1 MRPDFTFI
9 DELSTTRRVR
19 GEGRALK
26 RPNIGFPCEHAGILG
41 AVISPRA
48 VRPRLGVFSVICAV
62 FGLAGWA
69 ITFAQEMPAQDVPDI
84 DPAATP
90 AITAPA
96 AVSAPPAQRPRIGLV
111 LSGGGARGI
120 AHIGVLKVLEEQH
133 IPIDAI
139 AGTSMGA
146 VVGGLYAS
154 GLNAREIE
162 AIMTSLNWQQA
173 FHDQPPREDLTLRRK
188 QEDQNFLVKF
198 PLGIHGG
205 KVLLPKGLIQ
215 GQRLNQMLRRLTLP
229 VARITNFDELPTQFR
244 ALATDLETGDAVTI
258 ASGDLTSA
266 MRASMSAPGV
276 FAPVE
281 RDGRLLVDG
290 GISENLPVDIARA
303 MGVDILIVVDVGT
316 PLLTREKLNSVPV
329 ISNQM
334 IAILIQHN
342 SKEQL
347 EKLKADD
354 ILISPPLGDTSSFDF
369 GNVRR
374 VVAVGERAARAVSQR
389 LASLAMTPRE
399 AELYAQHREQVRQ
412 VVPPRIDFVQVDSGS
427 QNYSARL
434 NSLFDDL
441 TGKPLDPD
449 AVARRMTTLYG
460 EGSLDTLDYQV
471 VEDNDHYGL
480 QLNARGNSIGP
491 NYVRFGVSLQEDFQG
506 NSTYDAAMRYV
517 MSEITRPGGEFV
529 WDLQIG
535 QTSLI
540 ATEIFLPFSE
550 FSGWFVDPH
559 GSISASNVPWFGLQS
574 QAAGGK
580 VASSVDQTEI
590 AEYRLHTY
598 EYGVDF
604 GKQFGN
610 WGEIRTG
617 IQREQGHSHLE
628 IGDPNDPSLQS
639 QPNQDFGVRDY
650 FVRFSYDRLDDVNFP
665 HTGQQAKLQ
674 WDADR
679 NVSGVDQVT
688 NQVTFSYLGAVS
700 FGRNTTVFS
709 TNAGLTLEGGVTD
722 VRLLYPLGGFLNLSG
737 LRANSLL
744 GPDFAI
750 ARVMVY
756 RQIGRGGPGTFDVP
770 TYIGFSLEDGNVWQ
784 QRSDMSFGSAHK
796 DASIFLGMDTF
807 LGPVYIA
814 TGFDQHGNEAFY
826 LFLGRTF

>member
-1 MRPDFTFI
+1 V
-9 DELSTTRRVR
+9 STA
-19 GEGRALK
+19 RAGSLK
-26 RPNIGFPCEHAGILG
+26 RPKIEFPRRHTGILSD
-41 AVISPRA
+41 VISPRA
-48 VRPRLGVFSVICAV
+48 VRPRLGVFGVIFAA
-62 FGLAGWA
+62 FWLAGWVV
-69 ITFAQEMPAQDVPDI
+69 TFAQEAPAAA
-84 DPAATP
+84 PAATP
-90 AITAPA
+90 LAP
-96 AVSAPPAQRPRIGLV
+96 SAPPHRPRIGLV
-111 LSGGGARGI
+111 LSGGGARGV
-120 AHIGVLKVLEEQH
+120 AHIGVLKVLEEEH

-139 AGTSMGA
+139 AGTSIGA

-154 GLNAREIE
+154 GLSAREIE
-162 AIMTSLNWQQA
+162 GIMSSLNWQQA
-173 FHDQPPREDLTLRRK
+173 FHDLPPREDLTRRRK

-198 PLGIHGG
+198 PLGIHGT

-215 GQRLNQMLRRLTLP
+215 GQRLNQLLRRLTLP
-229 VARITNFDELPTQFR
+229 VARITNFDELPTPFR
-244 ALATDLETGDAVTI
+244 ALATDLETGDGVTMD
-258 ASGDLTSA
+258 SGDLTSA

-303 MGVDILIVVDVGT
+303 MGVDILIVVDVGS
-316 PLLTREKLNSVPV
+316 PLLTREKLNSVAV

-334 IAILIQHN
+334 IAILIQKN
-342 SKEQL
+342 SRQQL

-354 ILISPPLGDTSSFDF
+354 ILIAPPLGDTSSFDF
-369 GNVRR
+369 GNVKR
-374 VVAVGERAARAVSQR
+374 VIAVGERAARAMTER
-389 LASLAMTPRE
+389 FASLAMTPHE
-399 AELYAQHREQVRQ
+399 AELYAQRRERARQ
-412 VVPPRIDFVQVDSGS
+412 GGPPRIDFVQVDSGS
-427 QNYSARL
+427 KEYSQRL

-449 AVARRMTTLYG
+449 ALARRMTTLYG

-491 NYVRFGVSLQEDFQG
+491 NYVRFGLSLQEDFQG
-506 NSTYDAAMRYV
+506 NSTYDAAMRFV
-517 MSEITRPGGEFV
+517 MSDITRSGGEFV

-535 QTSLI
+535 QTSLV
-540 ATEIFLPFSE
+540 ATEVFLPISE
-550 FSGWFVDPH
+550 FSGWFIDPH
-559 GSISASNVPWFGLQS
+559 ASISASNVPWFGLQS

-580 VASSVDQTEI
+580 VVVSNSVDQTEI
-590 AEYRLHTY
+590 AQYRLHTY
-598 EYGVDF
+598 EYGIDF

-628 IGDPNDPSLQS
+628 IGDPSDELLQS

-679 NVSGVDQVT
+679 NVTGVDQIT
-688 NQVTFSYLGAVS
+688 NQVTFSYLGAMS

-709 TNAGLTLEGGVTD
+709 TNSGLTLEGGVTD

-750 ARVMVY
+750 ARFMFY
-756 RQIGRGGPGTFDVP
+756 RQIGRGGPGYFDVP

-784 QRSDMSFGSAHK
+784 RRQDMSLGNTQK

>member
-1 MRPDFTFI
+1 MAP
-9 DELSTTRRVR
+9 S
-19 GEGRALK
+19 
-26 RPNIGFPCEHAGILG
+26 
-41 AVISPRA
+41 
-48 VRPRLGVFSVICAV
+48 
-62 FGLAGWA
+62 
-69 ITFAQEMPAQDVPDI
+69 
-84 DPAATP
+84 TP
-90 AITAPA
+90 AH
-96 AVSAPPAQRPRIGLV
+96 RPRIGLV

-133 IPIDAI
+133 VPIDAI

-154 GLNAREIE
+154 GLSAREIE
-162 AIMTSLNWQQA
+162 RIMTSLNWQDA
-173 FHDQPPREDLTLRRK
+173 FRDRPPREDLTLRRK

-198 PLGIHGG
+198 PLGIRGG
-205 KVLLPKGLIQ
+205 KLVLPKGLIQ
-215 GQRLNQMLRRLTLP
+215 GQRLNQILRRLTLP
-229 VARITNFDELPTQFR
+229 VARITSFDDLPTPFR
-244 ALATDLETGDAVTI
+244 AVATDLETGEGVILD
-258 ASGDLTSA
+258 SGDLTSA

-281 RDGRLLVDG
+281 RDGRVLVDG
-290 GISENLPVDIARA
+290 GISQNVPVDIARS
-303 MGVDILIVVDVGT
+303 MGVDILIVVDVGS

-334 IAILIQHN
+334 ISILIQHN
-342 SKEQL
+342 SREQL
-347 EKLKADD
+347 EKLHAQDV
-354 ILISPPLGDTSSFDF
+354 LIAPELGDTSSYDF
-369 GNVRR
+369 GNVKR
-374 VVAVGERAARAVSQR
+374 VVAVGERAARASAQR
-389 LASLAMTPRE
+389 LAALSMSPHE
-399 AELYAQHREQVRQ
+399 AELYAQRRDAARQ
-412 VVPPRIDFVQVDSGS
+412 VVPPRIDFIQVDRGS
-427 QNYSARL
+427 QEYSQRL

-449 AVARRMTTLYG
+449 ALARRMTTLYG

-471 VEDNDHYGL
+471 VQEDNHYGL
-480 QLNARGNSIGP
+480 VLNAQGRSMGP
-491 NYVRFGVSLQEDFQG
+491 NYVRFGLSLQEDFQG
-506 NSTYDAAMRYV
+506 NSTYDAAMRFV

-529 WDLQIG
+529 WDIQVG
-535 QTSLI
+535 QTTLI
-540 ATEIFLPFSE
+540 ASEVFLPFSE
-550 FSGWFVDPH
+550 FSGWFIDPH
-559 GSISASNVPWFGLQS
+559 ASIQESNVPWYGIQS
-574 QAAGGK
+574 NSSK
-580 VASSVDQTEI
+580 VAPNEI

-598 EYGVDF
+598 AYGMDF

-628 IGDPNDPSLQS
+628 IGDPSDSLLEK

-665 HTGQQAKLQ
+665 HSGQQAALQ

-679 NVSGVDQVT
+679 NVSGVDQIT
-688 NQVTFSYLGAVS
+688 NQVTMSYVGAIS
-700 FGRNTTVFS
+700 FGRDTAVFS
-709 TNAGLTLEGGVTD
+709 TNAGLTLESGVSD

-750 ARVMVY
+750 ARVLFY
-756 RQIGRGGPGTFDVP
+756 RQIGRGGPGYFDVP
-770 TYIGFSLEDGNVWQ
+770 TYLGVSFEDGNVWQ
-784 QRSDMSFGSAHK
+784 NRRDMSFGNTRK

-814 TGFDQHGNEAFY
+814 TGFDQHGDEAFY

>member
-1 MRPDFTFI
+1 
-9 DELSTTRRVR
+9 
-19 GEGRALK
+19 
-26 RPNIGFPCEHAGILG
+26 
-41 AVISPRA
+41 
-48 VRPRLGVFSVICAV
+48 
-62 FGLAGWA
+62 
-69 ITFAQEMPAQDVPDI
+69 
-84 DPAATP
+84 
-90 AITAPA
+90 
-96 AVSAPPAQRPRIGLV
+96 
-111 LSGGGARGI
+111 
-120 AHIGVLKVLEEQH
+120 LEEEH
-133 IPIDAI
+133 VPIDAI

-154 GLNAREIE
+154 GLSAREIE
-162 AIMTSLNWQQA
+162 AVMTSLNWQQA
-173 FHDQPPREDLTLRRK
+173 FHDLPPREDLTLRRK
-188 QEDQNFLVKF
+188 QEDETFLVKF
-198 PLGIHGG
+198 PLGISGH
-205 KVLLPKGLIQ
+205 KVLLPKGLVQ

-229 VARITNFDELPTQFR
+229 VARITNFDELPTPFR
-244 ALATDLETGDAVTI
+244 ALATDLETGDGVTI
-258 ASGDLTSA
+258 DSGDLTSA

-290 GISENLPVDIARA
+290 GISENLPVDIARS
-303 MGVDILIVVDVGT
+303 MGVDILIVVDVGS

-334 IAILIQHN
+334 IAILIQRN
-342 SKEQL
+342 TRQQL
-347 EKLKADD
+347 EKLKAQDV
-354 ILISPPLGDTSSFDF
+354 LIAPPLGDTSSFDF
-369 GNVRR
+369 GNVKR
-374 VVAVGERAARAVSQR
+374 VIAVGERAARASVER
-389 LASLAMTPRE
+389 LAALAMTPQE
-399 AELYAQHREQVRQ
+399 AELYAKRREEARQ
-412 VVPPRIDFVQVDSGS
+412 TTPPRIDFVQVDSGS
-427 QNYSARL
+427 QHYSQRL

-449 AVARRMTTLYG
+449 ALARRMTTLYG

-471 VEDNDHYGL
+471 VQENDHYGL
-480 QLNARGNSIGP
+480 LLDATGNSIGP
-491 NYVRFGVSLQEDFQG
+491 NYVRFGLSLQDDFQG
-506 NSTYDAAMRYV
+506 NSTYDAAMRFV
-517 MSEITRPGGEFV
+517 MSEITRPGGEWV
-529 WDLQIG
+529 WDVQVG

-540 ATEIFLPFSE
+540 ASELFLPFSE

-559 GSISASNVPWFGLQS
+559 AQIAARNIPWFGIQS
-574 QAAGGK
+574 AAAGAGN
-580 VASSVDQTEI
+580 VSSSVDQTEI

-628 IGDPNDPSLQS
+628 IGDPDDPLLEN

-650 FVRFSYDRLDDVNFP
+650 FVRFSYDRLDDINFP
-665 HTGQQAKLQ
+665 HSGQQATLQ

-688 NQVTFSYLGAVS
+688 NQATFSYTGAVS
-700 FGRNTTVFS
+700 FGRDTAVFS
-709 TNAGLTLEGGVTD
+709 TNAGMTMEANVTD

-737 LRANSLL
+737 LKTDSLL

-750 ARVMVY
+750 ARLLFY
-756 RQIGRGGPGTFDVP
+756 RQIGRGGPGFLDVP
-770 TYIGFSLEDGNVWQ
+770 TYLGFSLEDGNVWQ
-784 QRSDMSFGSAHK
+784 NRHDMSFGNTQK

>member
-1 MRPDFTFI
+1 M
-9 DELSTTRRVR
+9 
-19 GEGRALK
+19 
-26 RPNIGFPCEHAGILG
+26 
-41 AVISPRA
+41 
-48 VRPRLGVFSVICAV
+48 
-62 FGLAGWA
+62 
-69 ITFAQEMPAQDVPDI
+69 
-84 DPAATP
+84 
-90 AITAPA
+90 
-96 AVSAPPAQRPRIGLV
+96 
-111 LSGGGARGI
+111 
-120 AHIGVLKVLEEQH
+120 AHIGVLKVLEEEH
-133 IPIDAI
+133 VPIDAI

-173 FHDQPPREDLTLRRK
+173 FHDLPPREDLTLRRK

-215 GQRLNQMLRRLTLP
+215 GQRLNQIFRRLTLP
-229 VARITNFDELPTQFR
+229 VARITNFDELPTPFR
-244 ALATDLETGDAVTI
+244 ALATDLETGEGVTMD
-258 ASGDLTSA
+258 SGDLTSA

-303 MGVDILIVVDVGT
+303 MGVDILIVVDVGS

-342 SKEQL
+342 SKQQL
-347 EKLKADD
+347 EKLKAQDV
-354 ILISPPLGDTSSFDF
+354 LIAPPLGDTSSYDF
-369 GNVRR
+369 GNVKR
-374 VVAVGERAARAVSQR
+374 VIAVGERAARAATER
-389 LASLAMTPRE
+389 LVALAMTPQE
-399 AELYAQHREQVRQ
+399 AQRYAQRREQARQ
-412 VVPPRIDFVQVDSGS
+412 VSPPRIDFVQVDSGS
-427 QNYSARL
+427 KNYSQRL

-449 AVARRMTTLYG
+449 ALARRMTTLYG

-471 VEDNDHYGL
+471 VQNPENNHYGL
-480 QLNARGNSIGP
+480 LLDARGNSIGP
-491 NYVRFGVSLQEDFQG
+491 NYVRFGLSLQEDFQG

-559 GSISASNVPWFGLQS
+559 ASISATNVPWFGLQS

-580 VASSVDQTEI
+580 VSNSVDQTEI
-590 AEYRLHTY
+590 AQYLLHTY

-610 WGEIRTG
+610 WGEIRAG
-617 IQREQGHSHLE
+617 IQREEGHSHLE
-628 IGDPNDPSLQS
+628 IGDPSDQLLQK
-639 QPNQDFGVRDY
+639 QPNQDFGVHDY

-679 NVSGVDQVT
+679 NVTGVDEIT
-688 NQVTFSYLGAVS
+688 NQVTMSYLGAVS

-709 TNAGLTLEGGVTD
+709 TNAGLTLEGNVTD
-722 VRLLYPLGGFLNLSG
+722 IRLLYPLGGFLNLSG

-750 ARVMVY
+750 ARVMFY
-756 RQIGRGGPGTFDVP
+756 RQIGRGGPGYLDVP
-770 TYIGFSLEDGNVWQ
+770 TYVGFSLEDGNVWQ
-784 QRSDMSFGSAHK
+784 KREDMSFGNTHK